1 MGAAKT
7 MRAAQVH
14 ELVGIEGLH
23 VTDANV
29 PTPGEDEVLVLVH
42 SVGLS
47 FADLLMSR
55 GTYQLL
61 PPAPFTIGM
70 DLAGEVAAVGRS
82 VTRFTIGD
90 RVAATL
96 SYGAAAEFA
105 LVPEHLTFALPE
117 DISFDEGAALPVNY
131 MTAHFALSVRA
142 QMKHGE
148 TVLVHGAAGGV
159 GSAAVQIAA
168 ALGARTIAVVSSEE
182 KAKFARESGAHAV
195 VMADGFKDTVM
206 QLSRG
211 RGVDIVIDVVGARVI
226 DDSLRCL
233 APGGRHMVLGFAGS
247 DSGPP
252 AVRVNRLLLRNID
265 VRGVGWGAHIEA
277 NHGSAVEQWEALL
290 PLLTSRAL
298 RPQIGGHYEL
308 SKIRVA
314 LAELENRRAMGKI
327 IVRVIP

>member
-1 MGAAKT
+1 
-7 MRAAQVH
+7 
-14 ELVGIEGLH
+14 
-23 VTDANV
+23 
-29 PTPGEDEVLVLVH
+29 
-42 SVGLS
+42 
-47 FADLLMSR
+47 
-55 GTYQLL
+55 
-61 PPAPFTIGM
+61 
-70 DLAGEVAAVGRS
+70 
-82 VTRFTIGD
+82 
-90 RVAATL
+90 
-96 SYGAAAEFA
+96 
-105 LVPEHLTFALPE
+105 
-117 DISFDEGAALPVNY
+117 
-131 MTAHFALSVRA
+131 
-142 QMKHGE
+142 
-148 TVLVHGAAGGV
+148 
-159 GSAAVQIAA
+159 
-168 ALGARTIAVVSSEE
+168 
-182 KAKFARESGAHAV
+182 
-195 VMADGFKDTVM
+195 MADGFKDTVM